1 LSWFDIIKEPLI
13 SIPKGSVRIKKPK
26 KIETKKECK
35 ERIKAFLGRLRDF
48 CKETSNKDEFQ
59 QPIYSEGYAK
69 IYWVEW
75 EIDDMEG
82 AIDTIEEEAACKLL
96 EEIRK
101 AIQSREERW
110 ESPEGNIVML
120 GLDEYQS
127 QPRLALLMKVEHW
140 DYNSH
145 TWPEQGNWVS
155 TSFDITLIFDTME
168 QRTEYAQKISEL
180 MKSV

>member
-1 LSWFDIIKEPLI
+1 MSWFDIIKEPLI

-35 ERIKAFLGRLRDF
+35 ERIKAFLGRLKDF

-59 QPIYSEGYAK
+59 QPFYSEGFAK
-69 IYWVEW
+69 IYWNDW

-82 AIDTIEEEAACKLL
+82 AIDIIEEEAACKLL

-101 AIQSREERW
+101 AIKSTEKRW
-110 ESPEGNIVML
+110 NSPEGNIAML

-127 QPRLALLMKVEHW
+127 QPRLALLMLVEHW
-140 DYNSH
+140 DNGSGLGKG
-145 TWPEQGNWVS
+145 TGL
-155 TSFDITLIFDTME
+155 DITLIFDTME
-168 QRTEYAQKISEL
+168 QRTEYEQKISEL
-180 MKSV
+180 MKSA